1 MAHGATL
8 SFWIFVGFA
17 LIFQMIM
24 GANDGGVLLG
34 SIISSNF
41 IHPIIAVAI
50 LFLSLFF
57 APFIF
62 GTAVVKTLG
71 TKIFP
76 IDHMNM
82 AMLYATLFATI
93 TWVIIAQK
101 IKYPVSISY
110 TFVGALVGSGLAS
123 KYAHLIHVTEVYK
136 VFAGLLVAI
145 GISFVLGY
153 LFLKLVNLMLF
164 KASPR
169 VSIIFRILQVFTSIL
184 LVLGYGSNDAEKTLS
199 LVYMAAIITH
209 SPISPNAKSPIIV
222 FGLATLFIIGTLLFG
237 GNSAAT
243 SGFRIMKSN
252 PKQTFL
258 TQFITSFTVLYFAKI
273 GLPISSTE
281 TLNMGLVGVGYAEK
295 PYSVKWNVV
304 KNLVLTWTV
313 TIPMSIFISYV
324 YTLIFQL
331 FIR

>member
-1 MAHGATL
+1 MVHGATI
-8 SFWIFVGFA
+8 SFWVFVGFTM
-17 LIFQMIM
+17 IFQMIM

-41 IHPIIAVAI
+41 IHPIVATLI
-50 LFLSLFF
+50 LFLSLSA

-76 IDHMNM
+76 LQDMSL
-82 AMLYATLFATI
+82 AVLYGILLATI

-110 TFVGALVGSGLAS
+110 TFVGTLVGGGLATR
-123 KYAHLIHVTEVYK
+123 YAHDINAIEVYK
-136 VFAGLLVAI
+136 VFGGLLVAI

-153 LFLKLVNLMLF
+153 IFLKIINLFLRFATPK
-164 KASPR
+164 
-169 VSIIFRILQVFTSIL
+169 VSIIFRILQIFTSIL

-199 LVYMAAIITH
+199 LVYMAAIITK
-209 SPISPNAKSPIIV
+209 SPISPNAKSPFIV
-222 FGLATLFIIGTLLFG
+222 ISLALLFIVGTMLFG
-237 GNSAAT
+237 GNSATT

-258 TQFITSFTVLYFAKI
+258 TQFITSFTVLTFAKI

-295 PYSVKWNVV
+295 PYSVKWHVV
-304 KNLVLTWTV
+304 KNLVLTWLV
-313 TIPMSIFISYV
+313 TIPMSILISFV
-324 YTLIFQL
+324 YTLILQL
-331 FIR
+331 IF